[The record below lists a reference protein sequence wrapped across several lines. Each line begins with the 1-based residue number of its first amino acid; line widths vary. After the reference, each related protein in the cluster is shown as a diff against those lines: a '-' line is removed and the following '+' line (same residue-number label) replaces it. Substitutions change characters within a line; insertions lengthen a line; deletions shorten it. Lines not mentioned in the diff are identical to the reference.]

1 MSAADSLRA
10 PRSPIQVVFAIL
22 GIALGLYVLYEV
34 RLVLLVLIFAIF
46 FAYLILP
53 VVVRVQHLLRTAG
66 TPAGVS
72 LGAAIGVV
80 YLLLGGSLLLAGTML
95 VPKLTQQLA
104 DIAGQAPE
112 YATALRSW
120 GDEWSAYE
128 RARLPDVFRT
138 RLDTWIASGSEAA
151 VSHAQ
156 AFALALLGVLTYI
169 PWLVLIPVL
178 AFFLLKDADQIR
190 YYGLYA
196 LPPRLRGPGYQI
208 VQELNTAMSSY
219 VRAQLLACLLIG
231 VLCTAGFALLR
242 VPYAVL
248 LGVAAGILEFIPL
261 VGPLVVAVVACVVAA
276 VHQPVLALWV
286 AAFLVVLRV
295 AEDYV
300 IYPRLMGH
308 GTHLNPLTVILAVLM
323 GAELGGV
330 IGIFLAVPV
339 AALLSVA
346 YRRWTF
352 SRREQERHEDQ
363 TDARDAPV
371 SVRAD
376 AEY

>member
-1 MSAADSLRA
+1 MSAGESLRA

-22 GIALGLYVLYEV
+22 GIALALYVLYEV
-34 RLVLLVLIFAIF
+34 RLVLLVLVFAVF

-72 LGAAIGVV
+72 LGAAIGLV
-80 YLLLGGSLLLAGTML
+80 YLLLGGSLLLAGTIL
-95 VPKLTQQLA
+95 LPKLTQQLT
-104 DIAGQAPE
+104 DIAGQAPQ

-128 RARLPDVFRT
+128 RARLPVEFRA
-138 RLDTWIASGSEAA
+138 RVDTWIASGSEAA
-151 VSHAQ
+151 VHHAQ
-156 AFALALLGVLTYI
+156 AFALALLGVLTFI

-196 LPPRLRGPGYQI
+196 LPARLRGPGYQI

-231 VLCTAGFALLR
+231 VLCTAGFAVLG

-261 VGPLVVAVVACVVAA
+261 VGPLVIAVVACVVAA

-286 AAFLVVLRV
+286 ATFLIVLRV

-308 GTHLNPLTVILAVLM
+308 GTHLNPLMVILAVLM

-339 AALLSVA
+339 AAMLSVA
-346 YRRWTF
+346 YRRWTH
-352 SRREQERHEDQ
+352 SRRDQERHDDRD
-363 TDARDAPV
+363 DARAPAPV
-371 SVRAD
+371 TAGD
-376 AEY
+376 

>member
-1 MSAADSLRA
+1 MSEPAASA
-10 PRSPIQVVFAIL
+10 RSPIQVVFAIL
-22 GIALGLYVLYEV
+22 AIALGLYIIYEV
-34 RLVLLVLIFAIF
+34 RLVLLVLVFAVF

-53 VVVRVQHLLRTAG
+53 IVVRVQHLLRAAG
-66 TPAGVS
+66 TPRGIS
-72 LGAAIGVV
+72 LGAAIGIV
-80 YLLLGGSLLLAGTML
+80 YLLLWISLTVAGMIL
-95 VPKLTQQLA
+95 IPKLTQQLTG
-104 DIAGQAPE
+104 IAAEAPE
-112 YATALRSW
+112 YAAALRSW

-128 RARLPDVFRT
+128 RAKQPVEFRE
-138 RLDTWIASGSEAA
+138 RVDGWIARGSEAA
-151 VSHAQ
+151 VGHAQ
-156 AFALALLGVLTYI
+156 AFAIALLGVLTFV

-196 LPPRLRGPGYQI
+196 LPARLRGPGYQI
-208 VQELNTAMSSY
+208 IQELNTTISSY

-231 VLCTAGFALLR
+231 VLCTAGFAILR

-248 LGVAAGILEFIPL
+248 LGVGAGILEFIPL
-261 VGPLVVAVVACVVAA
+261 VGPLIIAVVATVVAA

-286 AAFLVVLRV
+286 AAFLVVLRI

-339 AALLSVA
+339 AAMLSVT
-346 YRRWTF
+346 YRRWTAN
-352 SRREQERHEDQ
+352 RREREHHEHDAN
-363 TDARDAPV
+363 DHVPVAARD
-371 SVRAD
+371 
-376 AEY
+376 

>member
-1 MSAADSLRA
+1 MSAGQSLRA

-22 GIALGLYVLYEV
+22 GIALALYVLYEV
-34 RLVLLVLIFAIF
+34 RLVLLVLVFAVF

-53 VVVRVQHLLRTAG
+53 VVVRVQHLLRRAG

-72 LGAAIGVV
+72 LGASIGVV
-80 YLLLGGSLLLAGTML
+80 YLLLGGSLLLAGTL
-95 VPKLTQQLA
+95 LIPKLTQQLT
-104 DIAGQAPE
+104 DIAGQAPQ
-112 YATALRSW
+112 YATALHSW
-120 GDEWSAYE
+120 ADEWSAYE
-128 RARLPDVFRT
+128 RARLPVEFRD
-138 RLDTWIASGSEAA
+138 RLDTWIARASEDA
-151 VSHAQ
+151 VGHAQ
-156 AFALALLGVLTYI
+156 AFALALLGVLTFI

-196 LPPRLRGPGYQI
+196 LPARLRGPGYQI

-231 VLCTAGFALLR
+231 VLCTTGFAVLG

-261 VGPLVVAVVACVVAA
+261 VGPLILAVVASVVAA

-286 AAFLVVLRV
+286 ATFLVILRV

-330 IGIFLAVPV
+330 VGIFLAVPV
-339 AALLSVA
+339 AAMLSVA
-346 YRRWTF
+346 YRRWTH
-352 SRREQERHEDQ
+352 SRRDQERHDDRE
-363 TDARDAPV
+363 DARASAAVTARD
-371 SVRAD
+371 
-376 AEY
+376 